1 EHSWYLPKWLQRVL
15 PKIDIEGHELQYT
28 NLTRKESTVDEDAFV
43 NGEESSTLSAP
54 ENMDDRTIQL
64 YNDLLGDA
72 ANHTS
77 LFNSLLF
84 NALMQYAKDNNQQIY
99 QQYLAESG
107 DQECQTPNLNQG
119 AQKELT
125 DSEIKKLVEQQNL
138 NMEKINDILSK
149 LVYKD
154 KDET

>member
-1 EHSWYLPKWLQRVL
+1 
-15 PKIDIEGHELQYT
+15 
-28 NLTRKESTVDEDAFV
+28 
-43 NGEESSTLSAP
+43 STLSVP

-84 NALMQYAKDNNQQIY
+84 NALMQYAKDNNQEIY
-99 QQYLAESG
+99 QKYLADSG
-107 DQECQTPNLNQG
+107 DQEGQTPNLNQG

-125 DSEIKKLVEQQNL
+125 DSEIKKLVRSEEHTSELQ
-138 NMEKINDILSK
+138 SRF
-149 LVYKD
+149 
-154 KDET
+154 